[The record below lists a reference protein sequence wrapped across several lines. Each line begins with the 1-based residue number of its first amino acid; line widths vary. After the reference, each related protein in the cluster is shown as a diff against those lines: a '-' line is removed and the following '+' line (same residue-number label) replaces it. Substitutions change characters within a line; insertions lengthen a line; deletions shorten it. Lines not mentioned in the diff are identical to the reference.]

1 MRVYEKNCFGNSE
14 IQRNMS
20 LKKSYCDK
28 DPQGLVVGP
37 VLFLIYTHNIFL
49 GIESVCKN
57 FAHDRPFVTVADNGT
72 QSQNCVNEEFFVSE
86 PVSGTIN
93 GKCFLIPILINK
105 QLPFIFHKN
114 KFNPHIS
121 HVLST
126 TQFKDALLRNA
137 TFFIQ

>member
-1 MRVYEKNCFGNSE
+1 MRVYEKNYFGNSE

-28 DPQGLVVGP
+28 VPQGLLVGP
-37 VLFLIYTHNIFL
+37 LLFPIYINNIFL
-49 GIESVCKN
+49 GIESICKN
-57 FAHDRPFVTVADNGT
+57 FAHKRPFVTVADNGT
-72 QSQNCVNEEFFVSE
+72 QSQKCVNEKFFVSG
-86 PVSGTIN
+86 PIN

-114 KFNPHIS
+114 KFIPQIS
-121 HVLST
+121 HVLPT

-137 TFFIQ
+137 SFSIQ